1 MLERVVFSWFLF
13 LFGLCFCAT
22 NKCCLT
28 KKAEPPP
35 TRDVNRDSGTA
46 MTNGGWLRRLVR
58 RLGFKLQVR
67 QNWRVKYH
75 QLSTEERYEIA
86 ALRGQ
91 QAGVAEMAK
100 HLGRHRSTIYREVK
114 RNQSVHDGR
123 YRASHSVEKASGRK
137 HRSRR
142 NWLYGPTEFEP
153 VETLIRQRLSP
164 EQIVGRRLLEGQ
176 AVMSH
181 ETIYRWIWADKRC
194 GGSLWRNLRG
204 ARKQRRKRYGQY
216 DSRGRLA
223 GKKPIEQR
231 PAVVASRER
240 IGDWEIDTVHGCGT
254 ACVVT
259 VVERKT
265 GLLRMGP
272 IQRATK
278 EQTLDRTVKLLWAE
292 RDRVK
297 TITADNGTEFHSYL
311 ELESILDTAVY
322 FATPHH
328 AWERGTN
335 ENTNGLIRQYLPKG
349 TNLNRLTQQQ
359 CDRIAEQLNNRP
371 RLRLGFMTPNE
382 VFYDQFVALQT

>member
-1 MLERVVFSWFLF
+1 
-13 LFGLCFCAT
+13 
-22 NKCCLT
+22 
-28 KKAEPPP
+28 
-35 TRDVNRDSGTA
+35 
-46 MTNGGWLRRLVR
+46 
-58 RLGFKLQVR
+58 
-67 QNWRVKYH
+67 VKYH

-181 ETIYRWIWADKRC
+181 ETIYRWVWADKRC

-328 AWERGTN
+328 AWERGTK

>member
-1 MLERVVFSWFLF
+1 
-13 LFGLCFCAT
+13 
-22 NKCCLT
+22 
-28 KKAEPPP
+28 
-35 TRDVNRDSGTA
+35 VNRDSGTDSA
-46 MTNGGWLRRLVR
+46 NAGWLRRLVR
-58 RLGFKLQVR
+58 HLGFKFQVR

-75 QLSTEERYEIA
+75 HLSAEERYAIA
-86 ALRGQ
+86 AMRQ
-91 QAGVAEMAK
+91 QKMGVTEMAQQ
-100 HLGRHRSTIYREVK
+100 LGRHRSTLYREVK

-123 YRASHSVEKASGRK
+123 YRASHAVEKASGRQR
-137 HRSRR
+137 RSCR
-142 NWLYGPTEFEP
+142 NFQYGPTEFRP
-153 VETLIRQRLSP
+153 IAALIRQRFSP
-164 EQIVGRRLLEGQ
+164 EQIVGRRQLEGQ
-176 AVMSH
+176 ASMSH
-181 ETIYRWIWADKRC
+181 ETIYQWIWTDKRC
-194 GGSLWRNLRG
+194 GGTLWQHLRG

-231 PAVVASRER
+231 PAVVAARGR
-240 IGDWEIDTVHGCGT
+240 IGDWEMDTVHGRGK

-272 IQRATK
+272 ISRATK
-278 EQTLDRTVKLLWAE
+278 ELTLDRTVQVLWAD

-311 ELESILDTAVY
+311 ELETILGTQVY

-349 TNLNRLTQQQ
+349 TNLSRLTQQQ
-359 CDRIAEQLNNRP
+359 CDRIAEHLNNRP
-371 RLRLGFMTPNE
+371 RLRLGFRTPNE
-382 VFYDQFVALQT
+382 VFYDQFVALQI